1 MKLRTKRK
9 LRAGAR
15 AILNVLDKNLD
26 WMFIPSRSET
36 VRRLKSSQFVS
47 LAGEFEREFYASSV
61 RDGVGRLLRQGK
73 VEVRDAAGGG
83 QEVRITDRGR
93 TEILKYKLADLKL
106 NKQFR
111 WDKKWRLVMFDV
123 AEVERGRRDVL
134 RKWLA
139 KLGLKRL
146 QMSVWIYPYPL
157 ESEIKFLREILGV
170 PHGVKV
176 ILAEEVENYAE
187 LREMFDL

>member
-1 MKLRTKRK
+1 
-9 LRAGAR
+9 
-15 AILNVLDKNLD
+15 
-26 WMFIPSRSET
+26 
-36 VRRLKSSQFVS
+36 
-47 LAGEFEREFYASSV
+47 
-61 RDGVGRLLRQGK
+61 
-73 VEVRDAAGGG
+73 
-83 QEVRITDRGR
+83 
-93 TEILKYKLADLKL
+93 
-106 NKQFR
+106 
-111 WDKKWRLVMFDV
+111 MFDV

-176 ILAEEVENYAE
+176 ILAEEVENDAE